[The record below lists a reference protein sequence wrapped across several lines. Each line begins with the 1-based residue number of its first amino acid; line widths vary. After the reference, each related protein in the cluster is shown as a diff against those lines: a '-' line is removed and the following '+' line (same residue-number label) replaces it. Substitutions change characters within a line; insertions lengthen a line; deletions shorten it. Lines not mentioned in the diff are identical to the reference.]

1 MPDSMMD
8 MEHRDHQ
15 LHRQQQQQ
23 QQSHRITASTSTF
36 APPAPPSTSQ
46 SEDRDR
52 DRERE
57 RDRDRDHQHLHQQQQ
72 QHHLHQSN
80 HVASS
85 PLPVNASI
93 QLHQQQQQQQ
103 QPQIREREQQQQQ
116 LHHQQQQLQPQMQQ
130 QQQQQQ
136 MLQQP
141 QQQMQQQQQL
151 PHSHHALMQQSQQQQ
166 AIHRAE
172 AHRAD
177 EEISDKASTCGK
189 LLIFLSVA
197 LVIMTLPF
205 SLFVCFK
212 VVQEYER
219 AVIFRLG
226 RLMQGG
232 AKGPGIFF
240 ILPCI
245 DSYARVDLR
254 TRTYDVPPQEVLT
267 KDSVTVS
274 VDAVVYYRVS
284 NATVSIANVEN
295 AHHSTRLLAQT
306 TLRNTMGTRHLHEI
320 LSERMTISGTMQV
333 QLDEATDAWGIKVE
347 RVEIKDVRLPV
358 QLQRAMAAEAEAA
371 REARAKVIAAEGE
384 QKASR
389 ALREASE
396 VIGDSPAALQL
407 RYLQT
412 LNTISA
418 EKNSTI
424 VFPLPIDLITY
435 FLKTNEAS
443 TQKNARA
450 AVAAIG
456 NTPPPLQLAPQQQP
470 FQQQQQQQQ
479 FLQDPQQ
486 QQQYQQQPQQQ
497 QQQLQQQQQPPQQQ
511 QDQHYQQGQQISSA
525 M

>member
-1 MPDSMMD
+1 MSSLNILASHDGVKV
-8 MEHRDHQ
+8 RD
-15 LHRQQQQQ
+15 
-23 QQSHRITASTSTF
+23 
-36 APPAPPSTSQ
+36 
-46 SEDRDR
+46 DDY
-52 DRERE
+52 RERIMKVQPIVNG
-57 RDRDRDHQHLHQQQQ
+57 DMNHQ
-72 QHHLHQSN
+72 
-80 HVASS
+80 
-85 PLPVNASI
+85 
-93 QLHQQQQQQQ
+93 
-103 QPQIREREQQQQQ
+103 
-116 LHHQQQQLQPQMQQ
+116 
-130 QQQQQQ
+130 
-136 MLQQP
+136 
-141 QQQMQQQQQL
+141 
-151 PHSHHALMQQSQQQQ
+151 
-166 AIHRAE
+166 
-172 AHRAD
+172 
-177 EEISDKASTCGK
+177 ASTCGK
-189 LLIFLSVA
+189 ILIFLSVC
-197 LVIMTLPF
+197 LVILTLPF

-306 TLRNTMGTRHLHEI
+306 TLRNTMGTQHLHEI
-320 LSERMTISGTMQV
+320 LSERMTISDTMQV

-384 QKASR
+384 QKASK

-412 LNTISA
+412 LSAISA

-435 FLKTNEAS
+435 FLKSNDADTIKTAAS
-443 TQKNARA
+443 TAKAIADREAVVPTPIIVPSTVAGA
-450 AVAAIG
+450 ASMIAGMGPIPTTSNNVNNVNHETNGIVTAA
-456 NTPPPLQLAPQQQP
+456 
-470 FQQQQQQQQ
+470 
-479 FLQDPQQ
+479 
-486 QQQYQQQPQQQ
+486 
-497 QQQLQQQQQPPQQQ
+497 
-511 QDQHYQQGQQISSA
+511 